1 MYFIMQSPQLIK
13 RTSTPMKNFILS
25 VLQIKENNIDFTHTA
40 VEEVVHKGIKS
51 LFITAKLTYDPPH
64 CPECGCINA
73 QFNIV
78 KNGTR
83 ASRITLPHISGLPAF
98 LKLAK
103 QRYLCK
109 ACGHSFTAETQIV
122 DRHCHI
128 STRTRQ
134 WIAHQCNQRLTEQYI
149 SEMASVSTTTVRRVI
164 DQTAQA
170 IRQRPTHAL
179 PQHLSFDEFKSVKS
193 VDSAMSFIFC
203 DAVSHRVI
211 DIVEDRKQ
219 SALMRYFLRYDRSA
233 RYRVKTVTI
242 DMYAPYINVV
252 QACFPNAKL
261 IIDPFHLVQAL
272 NREVNRTRIRVMNQY
287 RHTDRPLYNKFKR
300 YWKLLLKHPKHLS
313 RTEYKKYRLFQ
324 EWKTSHGIVKYLL
337 DVDNTL
343 DSNHEYAHALAEAL
357 KNGNIGQFNALVHTA
372 PAQPLS
378 PGMRRVLR
386 TFKKYSEYITHTLEY
401 PTLTNGPIEGINNS
415 IKTLKRVAF
424 GYRNF
429 AHFRDRILL
438 MTRLY
443 QPESKRASN
452 SRIAS

>member
-1 MYFIMQSPQLIK
+1 
-13 RTSTPMKNFILS
+13 MKNFILS
-25 VLQIKENNIDFTHTA
+25 VLQIKAHNIDFTHTT

-51 LFITAKLTYDPPH
+51 LFITAKLTDDPTH
-64 CPECGCINA
+64 CPECGGINA
-73 QFNIV
+73 QFSIV
-78 KNGTR
+78 KNGAR
-83 ASRITLPHISGLPAF
+83 GSRITLPHISGLPAF

-109 ACGHSFTAETQIV
+109 ACGHSFTAETPIV

-134 WIAHQCNQRLTEQYI
+134 WIADQCSQRLTEQYI

-179 PQHLSFDEFKSVKS
+179 PTHLSFDEFKSVKS
-193 VDSAMSFIFC
+193 VDAAMSFIFC
-203 DAVSHRVI
+203 DAASHRVI

-219 SALMRYFLRYDRSA
+219 GALMRYFLRYDRSA
-233 RYRVKTVTI
+233 RHRVKTVTI

-252 QACFPNAKL
+252 RACFPNAKL

-272 NREVNRTRIRVMNQY
+272 NREVNRTRIQVMNHY

-313 RTEYKKYRLFQ
+313 RTEYKKYRLFP
-324 EWKTSHGIVKYLL
+324 EWKTSHGIGQYLL
-337 DVDNTL
+337 DVDATL
-343 DSNHEYAHALAEAL
+343 SSNHAYAHALAEAL
-357 KNGNIGQFNALVHTA
+357 KQGDIDAFNTLIHNAS
-372 PAQPLS
+372 AQPLS

-386 TFKKYSEYITHTLEY
+386 TFKKYKEYISHTLEH
-401 PTLTNGPIEGINNS
+401 PPLTNGPIEGINNS

-443 QPESKRASN
+443 QPETKKRV
-452 SRIAS
+452 